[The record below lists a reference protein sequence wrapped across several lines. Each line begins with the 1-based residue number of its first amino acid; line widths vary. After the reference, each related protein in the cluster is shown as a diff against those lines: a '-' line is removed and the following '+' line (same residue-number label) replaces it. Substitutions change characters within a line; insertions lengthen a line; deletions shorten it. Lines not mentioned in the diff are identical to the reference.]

1 MTTKLE
7 GRVESH
13 HFATF
18 LFDSLRFKTTSCGQ
32 AKPKATYRS

>member
-1 MTTKLE
+1 MTTKLK
-7 GRVESH
+7 GGVESNQL
-13 HFATF
+13 ATF